1 MLCVLFGSCFIFIF
15 IVLSSI
21 FTSVNGVLAVT
32 RAFGDTQF
40 KTPSHSAMA
49 TGSSIFDSHPPLV
62 IAEPE
67 VKTEL
72 VTPKTEFAILATDGL
87 WDVMS
92 PQVAVTFVRSKLLFH
107 KDLQKATKELVKEAI
122 SRGSIDN
129 VTAIVVTFNIGFA
142 ETNDK

>member
-1 MLCVLFGSCFIFIF
+1 MLISFSNVN
-15 IVLSSI
+15 IV
-21 FTSVNGVLAVT
+21 FNSVNGVLAVT

-40 KTPSHSAMA
+40 KSPTHSTMA

-67 VKTEL
+67 VRTEL

-87 WDVMS
+87 WDVMN
-92 PQVAVTFVRSKLLFH
+92 PQLAVTFVRGKLLLH
-107 KDLQKATKELVKEAI
+107 RDLQRATKELVKEAI
-122 SRGSIDN
+122 NRGSIDN

-142 ETNDK
+142 ENGN